1 MMKKITAILLCF
13 ILIVSL
19 FSFAVPA
26 MAARDTKLVAITFDD
41 GPSKYTDE
49 LLDGLKVRGAKATF
63 FMVGTN
69 VDHYPETIRRM
80 KEEGHQ
86 LATHTMS
93 HANLVKLDTAGVQ
106 KEVFGVEDKLD
117 AIVGKDNYY
126 LRPPYGSYN
135 ATVKNAV
142 NTPLI
147 YWSVDTEDWRYRDA
161 QNVARVITSSTRDG
175 DIILL
180 HDLYKTSVDG
190 ALMAIDTLQSQGYV
204 FVTVEQLL
212 KRRGITPENGKVYF
226 DAPNEGIN
234 LPAVVSPVIATRST
248 VLGTKIVIGKFDRND
263 IVHFTKNGESPD
275 DQCDIYQTPYYIEE
289 AESIKAI
296 AVGESEMSDMTEKNA
311 VPEQELSKEL
321 LDIGFYRYRIDF
333 FDKDIKFVPGMN
345 I

>member
-1 MMKKITAILLCF
+1 MMKKVTAISLCF

-19 FSFAVPA
+19 FAFVPPA

-41 GPSKYTDE
+41 GPSKYTE
-49 LLDGLKVRGAKATF
+49 QLLDGLEVRGAKATF
-63 FMVGTN
+63 FMVGSN
-69 VDHYPETIRRM
+69 VGRFPETIQRM
-80 KEEGHQ
+80 KVEGHQ

-93 HANLVKLDTAGVQ
+93 HANLAKLNTAAVQ

-117 AIVGKDNYY
+117 AIVGKGEYY

-142 NTPLI
+142 NTPII
-147 YWSVDTEDWRYRDA
+147 YWSVDTEDWKYRNA
-161 QNVARVITSSTRDG
+161 ANVARVIVNSTHDG

-212 KRRGITPENGKVYF
+212 RRRGITPENGTVYF
-226 DAPNEGIN
+226 DAPNKGIN
-234 LPAVVSPVIATRST
+234 LPAVVSPVIATRTT
-248 VLGTKIVIGKFDRND
+248 VLGTKIVIGKFDRSNV
-263 IVHFTKNGESPD
+263 VHFTKNGDAPND
-275 DQCDIYQTPYYIEE
+275 KCDIYQTSYYIDKPQ
-289 AESIKAI
+289 SIKAI
-296 AVGESEMSDMTEKNA
+296 AVGESEMSNMAEKNA
-311 VPEQELSKEL
+311 TPEEKPSKEM
-321 LDIGFYRYRIDF
+321 LDTGFYRYRVAF
-333 FDKDIKFVPGMN
+333 LDKDVKFVLGMS

>member
-1 MMKKITAILLCF
+1 MKKTISFLLCLILL
-13 ILIVSL
+13 VST
-19 FSFAVPA
+19 FSFVVPA

-41 GPSKYTDE
+41 GPSKYTDA
-49 LLDGLKVRGAKATF
+49 LLDGLKLRGAKATF

-69 VDHYPETIRRM
+69 VDYYPDTIKRM

-93 HANLVKLDTAGVQ
+93 HANLAKLGTAAIQ

-117 AIVGKDNYY
+117 TIVGKGEYH

-161 QNVARVITSSTRDG
+161 QNVARVITTHTHDG

-226 DAPNEGIN
+226 DAPNKGIN
-234 LPAVVSPVIATRST
+234 LPAVVSPVIATRTT
-248 VLGTKIVIGKFDRND
+248 VQG
-263 IVHFTKNGESPD
+263 S
-275 DQCDIYQTPYYIEE
+275 
-289 AESIKAI
+289 
-296 AVGESEMSDMTEKNA
+296 
-311 VPEQELSKEL
+311 
-321 LDIGFYRYRIDF
+321 
-333 FDKDIKFVPGMN
+333 
-345 I
+345 